1 MNMFTLYYVHTLVD
15 YDLIFN
21 ILDQSV
27 RKSFLHQL
35 YKTSIVMWDQ
45 ENEGCATKLQK
56 ALW

>member
-1 MNMFTLYYVHTLVD
+1 MGFMNMFTLYYVYTLVD

-35 YKTSIVMWDQ
+35 YKTSIVM
-45 ENEGCATKLQK
+45 
-56 ALW
+56 

>member
-15 YDLIFN
+15 YELIFN

-45 ENEGCATKLQK
+45 ENEGCVTQLQK

>member
-15 YDLIFN
+15 YELIFN

-35 YKTSIVMWDQ
+35 YKTSIVM
-45 ENEGCATKLQK
+45 
-56 ALW
+56 